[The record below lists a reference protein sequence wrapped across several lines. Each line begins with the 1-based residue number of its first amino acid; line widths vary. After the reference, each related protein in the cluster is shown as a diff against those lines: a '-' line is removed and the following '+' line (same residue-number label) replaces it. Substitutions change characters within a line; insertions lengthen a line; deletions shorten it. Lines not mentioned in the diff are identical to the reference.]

1 MTTLDFEIAE
11 GQSVFNRVA
20 FDGERILC
28 EVKGAEVA
36 IVPMEDFELL
46 EALDGNTSGCVE
58 K

>member
-46 EALDGNTSGCVE
+46 EAFDEEFCGCGE